1 MESILSK
8 ISEYR
13 IALNRKTGSDIMILD
28 ENERIR
34 IGNNISISSIA
45 IRDTSDNCIVC
56 CDRDG
61 NEFGNIN
68 LQCLS
73 DSILNKILN
82 VLLKKM

>member
-13 IALNRKTGSDIMILD
+13 LALNRKTGLGVMVLD

-34 IGNNISISSIA
+34 IGDNISISSIN
-45 IRDTSDNCIVC
+45 ISDVSDNCIVC
-56 CDRDG
+56 RDMNG